1 MAKGK
6 NAHLASTRRS
16 CKRSCGRPG
25 ARKGRTANAQ
35 TRRGL
40 LEADD
45 TLTRPESVISDD
57 DEAAS
62 SGSDQG
68 DKERTTPEPSGG
80 SSPLSPLGTD
90 VAITVP
96 VAMWVRRS
104 PMPTLFGPFD
114 AVFYTRTL
122 TTAIRG
128 GAREKDS
135 LDNTSSPSYASALGF
150 AV

>member
-1 MAKGK
+1 MAKSK

-25 ARKGRTANAQ
+25 GRKGRTANAQ

-45 TLTRPESVISDD
+45 TLTRPESVVSDD
-57 DEAAS
+57 DQAAS
-62 SGSDQG
+62 AQSDDGDEGKDGG
-68 DKERTTPEPSGG
+68 DKERTTPEPSGT
-80 SSPLSPLGTD
+80 SSPLSPLVTD
-90 VAITVP
+90 VGITVP

-114 AVFYTRTL
+114 AVFYT
-122 TTAIRG
+122 
-128 GAREKDS
+128 
-135 LDNTSSPSYASALGF
+135 GF
-150 AV
+150 